1 VATPLNSLSW
11 PRVLEPEEPV
21 LNSTDEVLGAFARY
35 QISTGPTLLRQ
46 ECAALTHPDGA
57 VMESMKQLPFRSE
70 IVATRRSPEVDAV
83 ENVSVIELP
92 APVISLPFFTNAIAA
107 EAG

>member
-1 VATPLNSLSW
+1 
-11 PRVLEPEEPV
+11 
-21 LNSTDEVLGAFARY
+21 
-35 QISTGPTLLRQ
+35 
-46 ECAALTHPDGA
+46 
-57 VMESMKQLPFRSE
+57 MESMKQLPFRSE